1 MSRRNFGRMSIMI
14 VGGVS
19 GIGVVWL
26 IVICL
31 VGIAYVFVMVL
42 VVANGSD

>member
-1 MSRRNFGRMSIMI
+1 VKRWPWQ
-14 VGGVS
+14 
-19 GIGVVWL
+19 VWL

-31 VGIAYVFVMVL
+31 VGVAYVFVMVL